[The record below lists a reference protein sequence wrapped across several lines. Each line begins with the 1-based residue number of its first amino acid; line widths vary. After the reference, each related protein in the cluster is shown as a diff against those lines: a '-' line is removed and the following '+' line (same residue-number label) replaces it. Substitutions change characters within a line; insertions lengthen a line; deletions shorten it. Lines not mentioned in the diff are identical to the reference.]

1 MIGKFKGKL
10 KVFLTIFATSVGIGL
25 IAYLVPFGEI
35 AKTLKKI
42 EPERFSLALFIYGIS
57 YLLRALRWKY
67 YYPNAPFGKL
77 FFTTSVNTLLNNLLP
92 ARLGEFS
99 IFVLL
104 NKYDKNLKETAKKFL
119 KVRLL
124 DGFALLTFF
133 TFAVISVNFNPLLA
147 SVIAISVYPT
157 AVFLWNKL
165 PLGQKLPKLKMDGF
179 AFALSV
185 GALFSKLFAVY
196 LVFHFLPLDFL
207 KFTIG
212 FLGGEISTILPIHS
226 LAGLGSYETSFSLA
240 LKVFTGES
248 FKKGF
253 EVGFLSHSFLLLG
266 SLILGLLSLPFLVRG
281 KS

>member
-1 MIGKFKGKL
+1 VIGKFKGKPRL
-10 KVFLTIFATSVGIGL
+10 VLTFFATLMGLGL
-25 IAYLVPFGEI
+25 IVYLVPFGEI
-35 AKTLKKI
+35 AKTLNKL
-42 EPERFSLALFIYGIS
+42 EPQRFSLALLIYGIS
-57 YLLRALRWKY
+57 YLLRTLRWKY
-67 YYPNAPFGKL
+67 YYPNTPFGKL

-104 NKYDKNLKETAKKFL
+104 NRYDKNLKETVKKIL

-124 DGFALLTFF
+124 DGFALLTLFS
-133 TFAVISVNFNPLLA
+133 FAVISVNFNPLWA

-157 AVFLWNKL
+157 AVLLWNKL
-165 PLGQKLPKLKMDGF
+165 PLEQKFPKLKMDGI

-185 GALFSKLFAVY
+185 GALFFKLFSVY

-226 LAGLGSYETSFSLA
+226 LAGLGSYETAFSLA
-240 LKVFTGES
+240 LKIFTGES

-253 EVGFLSHSFLLLG
+253 EVGFLSHSFLLGG
-266 SLILGLLSLPFLVRG
+266 SLLLGLLSLPFLVRG
-281 KS
+281 KP